1 MKCIKKHGEIKR
13 IEDSKADKMV
23 AEEGWSYCPKS
34 EWKKEVRDKA

>member
-13 IEDSKADKMV
+13 VNDSDADKMV